1 MIILSQH
8 VSVSND
14 LPRQTLHWNTSERW
28 QSLVPVIHLDFS
40 SGQCLL
46 KQEECLSSGPNY
58 IAYMQTV
65 LDKQP
70 KFS

>member
-1 MIILSQH
+1 MCLSLMIYPDKHCIGTHLNAGNLWSLQYIWTSA
-8 VSVSND
+8 VASVF
-14 LPRQTLHWNTSERW
+14 WNEKR
-28 QSLVPVIHLDFS
+28 
-40 SGQCLL
+40 
-46 KQEECLSSGPNY
+46 LSSGPNY